1 MAINVD
7 ISKITGINQ
16 VGNSYQ
22 RKSAVPLD
30 YFSLFNT
37 KAEAVAYAASN
48 PVSYVGQVISYID
61 DTDNGKVKVCVIA
74 DTAGTLREVGTK
86 PVGDGKSITVNEEG
100 IVSILGADS
109 ANSLTLPRMKEDKSG
124 IEWVPVSAIVKGDGN
139 DNTTYEI
146 TALTKTSGEGD
157 AQVTETY
164 GIKVKTLFNDTEVEG
179 GEFTIAFDVYT
190 KTEVDA
196 AIKVV
201 ADKVGVPAEGDTDT
215 KTLYERIAAEIK
227 RATDAESALSDR
239 IGVAKDG
246 DAAATGVYAYV
257 DGVVEA
263 LVNGVDA
270 EKIDSLNELIAWV
283 EAHPAIVEELDE
295 RLDKVEGILEG
306 IGGEGEKETVVE
318 YVGDYVTNA
327 LGAYTNTETLTGLL
341 DGKADDADLANYYTK
356 EEADGKY
363 AVAADVEK
371 DYAKK
376 ATTLNDY
383 GITDAYTKNEVD
395 AKIGTPGVP
404 AQGEEGKE
412 GYVAPVEGTGVFANT
427 YSKAELNA
435 LLDKIEG
442 GSTESAA
449 SVARQLDEYKTS
461 NNQRVKNVEDKV
473 GNDVN
478 GEEAATGLFLEV
490 DQAREQADR
499 GVANAATAQGAA
511 EAAQGAADAA
521 QGTAN
526 EALGKANTN
535 ANDILTLKGIVNGN
549 GEAGTDGLVKRL
561 AALEAEVGEVTESR
575 IDALEGVTGQHTK
588 DIAANTNAL
597 TVLNTNTIPALE
609 QAIANEAKARE
620 DADKAIH
627 DKIGVVTEGKTVVDM
642 INAVAGTIDFTP
654 YAKTEDVANTY
665 ATIAALEAEAK
676 RADEAE
682 KKIAG
687 DLASEIARAD
697 AAEKANAT
705 AIAALDATLKAALEN
720 DGEGLDSI
728 KELAVWIEEH
738 ETDVIPVV
746 NKNKEDI
753 AALTLRVAA
762 NETAVG
768 TTLPGAIADALAAA
782 KKYTDDTM
790 VKADGV
796 TIENNEGTFAVKAIS
811 TDLLVQGDLELIL
824 NGGNAALN

>member
-1 MAINVD
+1 MAKLYGEIA
-7 ISKITGINQ
+7 
-16 VGNSYQ
+16 
-22 RKSAVPLD
+22 KSALLTLDKSFSRALGQPLD
-30 YFSLFNT
+30 ASEVYYSLAA
-37 KAEAVAYAASN
+37 AEAYAKTSSA
-48 PVSYVGQVISYID
+48 YVGQKIVVVED
-61 DTDNGKVKVCVIA
+61 GKVTHYSVENA
-74 DTAGTLREVGTK
+74 AGALKELGVR
-86 PVGDGKSITVNEEG
+86 PVGDEKSITVSNAGLIELYGFNAAE
-100 IVSILGADS
+100 
-109 ANSLTLPRMKEDKSG
+109 NNKLPMKVDG
-124 IEWVPVSAIVKGDGN
+124 AIVWKSLEDIGAGDGN
-139 DNTTYEI
+139 DNTTYEFELN
-146 TALTKTSGEGD
+146 TDKTGFIVTPKFNGQPVVEGEGEE
-157 AQVTETY
+157 AKQVKYEL
-164 GIKVKTLFNDTEVEG
+164 VL
-179 GEFTIAFDVYT
+179 DVYT
-190 KTEVDA
+190 KKEVDD
-196 AIKVV
+196 AIKVL
-201 ADKVGVPAEGDTDT
+201 ADKIGVEAEEGVDATG
-215 KTLYERIAAEIK
+215 LYELIANEVA
-227 RATDAESALSDR
+227 RATGAEDALSDR

-246 DAAATGVYAYV
+246 DTAATGVYAYV
-257 DGVVEA
+257 DGVVNA
-263 LVNGVDA
+263 LVEGVDPD
-270 EKIDSLNELIAWV
+270 KIDSLNELIAWV
-283 EAHPAIVEELDE
+283 EAHPDIVSGLDA
-295 RLDKVEGILEG
+295 RLVEVEGILEG

-318 YVGDYVTNA
+318 YVEDYVATA
-327 LGAYTNTETLTGLL
+327 LGDYTNTEALTGLL
-341 DGKADDADLANYYTK
+341 DGKVDDADLGNYYTK

-376 ATTLNDY
+376 ATTLNGY
-383 GITDAYTKNEVD
+383 GITDAYTKTEIDN
-395 AKIGTPGVP
+395 KIGTPGVP
-404 AQGEEGKE
+404 AQGEEGGE

-449 SVARQLDEYKTS
+449 SVARQLDEYKTA

-478 GEEAATGLFLEV
+478 GEEPATGLFLEV
-490 DQAREQADR
+490 DQARAQADL

-535 ANDILTLKGIVNGN
+535 AGDILTLKAIVNGN

-561 AALEAEVGEVTESR
+561 AALEAEVGEVAESR

-597 TVLNTNTIPALE
+597 TVLNTNTIPALQ
-609 QAIANEAKARE
+609 QAVTDEAKARD
-620 DADKAIH
+620 DADKAIYE
-627 DKIGVVTEGKTVVDM
+627 KIGTVEAGKTVVDM

-687 DLASEIARAD
+687 DLANEIARAD
-697 AAEKANAT
+697 AAEKVNAA

-728 KELAVWIEEH
+728 KELAVWIQEH

-768 TTLPGAIADALAAA
+768 VTLPGAITQALADAKA
-782 KKYTDDTM
+782 YTDEKM

-796 TIENNEGTFAVKAIS
+796 SIQNTDGTFSVKAVS
-811 TDLLVQGDLELIL
+811 TDLLVQGEFDLIL
-824 NGGNAALN
+824 NGGNADLTA